1 MTKTEQLIY
10 NRILEAND
18 RDEAASEYRG
28 VIDQTKGTIGSW
40 RSHYGRTQGQKP
52 KANQVKALEAL
63 IASGKVVKRWT
74 GLYIAGHKALQCVA
88 ADMDLLSEARRIDEK
103 RRELEALERQFS
115 EHQQFIRE
123 QTNTP

>member
-10 NRILEAND
+10 KRILEAND
-18 RDEAASEYRG
+18 RDEAANEYR
-28 VIDQTKGTIGSW
+28 VIDQTKGTRLSW
-40 RSHYGRTQGQKP
+40 RRGYGRVEGQKP

-88 ADMDLLSEARRIDEK
+88 ASMNLLSEARRIDEK
-103 RRELEALERQFS
+103 RRELEALEQQFA
-115 EHQQFIRE
+115 EHQQFVRE
-123 QTNTP
+123 QANTP